1 MNKLKTFISAGL
13 LCASVTGAQAQGV
26 TEIITDRYVISVTG
40 YSRVTDEGFQ
50 IDWSVGEP
58 IVETI
63 SAGKWVL
70 TQGYQ
75 QPRNGRVVSETS
87 EVDPMI
93 IYPNPANNTDNVT
106 IEYTPADTTE
116 QRLITQ
122 FDVKIMNYIGQVVY
136 TDTKTVEPETP
147 VIMYTIP
154 SGKLSRSFYLV
165 SLILNTGV
173 TITRKLLRVD
183 Y

>member
-1 MNKLKTFISAGL
+1 MNKLKAFISASL
-13 LCASVTGAQAQGV
+13 FCASVQGAQAQGV
-26 TEIITDRYVISVTG
+26 KELIADRYVISVTG
-40 YSRVTDEGFQ
+40 YNKILDEGFQ
-50 IDWSVGEP
+50 FDWSVGEP
-58 IVETI
+58 IVATI
-63 SAGKWVL
+63 TTGNWTL
-70 TQGYQ
+70 TQGFQ

-87 EVDPMI
+87 EEDPMI
-93 IYPNPANNTDNVT
+93 IYPNPATNTDNIT

-122 FDVKIMNYIGQVVY
+122 FDVKIMNYIGQVVF

-173 TITRKLLRVD
+173 TVTRKLLRVD